1 MQWTTEQEQ
10 VINHTAG
17 DLLVAAAAGS
27 GKTAVLVQ
35 HVISRIMDP
44 VDPVKLSEMVI
55 MTFTEAAAQEMRDR
69 IKAALE
75 EKLREHPDSAELI
88 REAGSIQNASIS
100 TIDAFCK
107 HFITENYAAIDLD
120 PGFRMGDQGELRL
133 LQGDILEDLL
143 EEEYAAG
150 EEDFL
155 HFVDTFAQGKTDAG
169 IAELI
174 QKLYESAASHPWPE
188 EYLDACLT
196 AESAD
201 GKKFL
206 LEQLAA
212 RLRDDAER
220 MGYALSI
227 CAEPDGPESYL
238 PNVGQEKQAIQY
250 AAEAVD
256 LQELILR
263 TQAIRY
269 ERLKPTKSA
278 LKGRVTA
285 IRDDVKKD
293 TKEIAGLPVV
303 LDPES
308 EAKMEAGI
316 ECSMRGLVRLT
327 KKFSAR
333 YQEEKEKRHVLDFSD
348 LEHKALEILYTTD
361 AEGVRH
367 PSAIADDVAHQYREI
382 LVDEYQDSNFVQEE
396 LIRALSAER
405 FGRPDVFQVGDVK
418 QSIYSFRQARPDL
431 FLMKY
436 QDPDYPK
443 IELSRNFRSRN
454 EVVRAVNRVF
464 HRVMRPMLGG
474 IDYNEKVALHY
485 GYPKAPESDEID
497 PRYQTELLLL
507 EVAKETSEEL
517 FGAQMSKEEAEA
529 HMIAERIQRLHADGV
544 KYRDMVILLRSPGS
558 WADTLVEILG
568 ADGVPAYCTSNEG
581 YFDTV
586 EVETVLALLDV
597 IDNPQQDIPLA
608 AVLHS
613 PIYQFTDEELAA
625 LVAHF
630 GSLQAALPQ
639 VPAANASDGTADG
652 AADGIGTSTVEA
664 PPALCLD
671 DDTAAIA
678 SAESEEKP
686 PLAPALQ
693 AKLDHFCADLA
704 HYRAMAHY
712 LSIHELLY
720 RIFDET
726 GYDHYVSAMPAGRRR
741 KANLDA
747 MIDMALSFEKT
758 SYKGLF
764 DYIRYIEKLK
774 KYDSD
779 QGEATVFSD
788 QDDLVRIMSIHKSK
802 GLQFP
807 VVFLSGMSRR
817 FNTRSLNDAVLVDAE
832 LGIGCDYVD
841 LENKVKIPSL
851 KRAAIRKKLETD
863 QLGEEL
869 RVLYVAM
876 TRAEEKLILTAT
888 TGNIEKL
895 LQKYPDAEAPLSGTE
910 LESAGCYLD
919 WIMMAEGAEKL
930 QRVGA
935 TRDVIELFDYT
946 LHDIHLAAEQ
956 TALNRLRQEEKL
968 QQAVAA
974 VNPAA
979 PSYVEA
985 MEDLSYHYPHAAAT
999 RLYPKHSVSEIKET
1013 AMEAFEEAHAR
1024 AGREHWHLSV
1034 DHSETAPTGQ
1044 EHRNRT
1050 VDQIETDPTGQAH
1063 WQLEVDHSETD
1074 PSGIAPEKPV
1084 HYQEKAGADVGDAYH
1099 HALEKYDYLDTSSDF
1114 MAQLEQKLPEAEV
1127 KLVNPK
1133 RFQAFLQSPLAARFR
1148 KAQAADTLYR
1158 EQHFMKQVP
1167 NDYLF
1172 PGSDTSE
1179 PVILQGIIDAFFIE
1193 DGEIVLVDYK
1203 SDHVRE
1209 AETLIGRYQKQL
1221 ELYAEALEKITGLR
1235 VKEKLIYS
1243 IILEQAIPV

>member
-1 MQWTTEQEQ
+1 MQWTTEQES

-120 PGFRMGDQGELRL
+120 PGFRMGDQGELKL
-133 LQGDILEDLL
+133 LQGDILENLL

-201 GKKFL
+201 GKTFL

-212 RLRDDAER
+212 RLRDDVER
-220 MGYALSI
+220 MDYALSI

-238 PNVGQEKQAIQY
+238 PNVAQEKQALRY
-250 AAEAVD
+250 AAEATE
-256 LQELILR
+256 LQELVLR

-293 TKEIAGLPVV
+293 TKDIAGLPVI
-303 LDPES
+303 LDPEA

-316 ECSMRGLVRLT
+316 ERCMQGLVRLT

-361 AEGVRH
+361 ADGIRH
-367 PSAIADDVAHQYREI
+367 PSAIADDVAQQYREI

-396 LIRALSAER
+396 LIRALSAAR

-485 GYPKAPESDEID
+485 GYPKAPESEEID

-507 EVAKETSEEL
+507 EVSKETSEEL

-613 PIYQFTDEELAA
+613 PIYQFTDEELAE

-630 GSLQAALPQ
+630 GSLRAALPQ
-639 VPAANASDGTADG
+639 APEANASDAATDGASDGAGSGTGGDAPASNPIATPGTCVEEGTA
-652 AADGIGTSTVEA
+652 SS
-664 PPALCLD
+664 
-671 DDTAAIA
+671 A
-678 SAESEEKP
+678 SAESGTQS

-693 AKLDHFCADLA
+693 AKLDHFCAELA
-704 HYRAMAHY
+704 RYRAMAHY

-888 TGNIEKL
+888 TGDIGKL

-910 LESAGCYLD
+910 LQSASCYLD

-956 TALNRLRQEEKL
+956 TALNRLRREEKL
-968 QQAVAA
+968 QQAVSSVDAA
-974 VNPAA
+974 S

-985 MEDLSYHYPHAAAT
+985 MEDLSYRYPHEAAT

-1013 AMEAFEEAHAR
+1013 AMEAFEEDHAR
-1024 AGREHWHLSV
+1024 AGREHWHL
-1034 DHSETAPTGQ
+1034 T
-1044 EHRNRT
+1044 
-1050 VDQIETDPTGQAH
+1050 
-1063 WQLEVDHSETD
+1063 VDHSETD
-1074 PSGIAPEKPV
+1074 PSGLAPEKPV
-1084 HYQEKAGADVGDAYH
+1084 QYQEKAGADVGDAYH
-1099 HALEKYDYLDTSSDF
+1099 HALEKYDYLDPSSDF
-1114 MAQLEQKLPEAEV
+1114 RTQLEQKLPEAEV
-1127 KLVNPK
+1127 KLINPK

>member
-1 MQWTTEQEQ
+1 MQWTTEQES

-75 EKLREHPDSAELI
+75 EKLREHSDSAELI

-220 MGYALSI
+220 MDYALSI

-238 PNVGQEKQAIQY
+238 PNVAQEKQALRY
-250 AAEAVD
+250 AAEATE
-256 LQELILR
+256 LQELVLR

-293 TKEIAGLPVV
+293 TKDIAGLPVV
-303 LDPES
+303 LDPEA
-308 EAKMEAGI
+308 EARMEAGI
-316 ECSMRGLVRLT
+316 ERCMHGLVRLT

-361 AEGVRH
+361 ADGVRH
-367 PSAIADDVAHQYREI
+367 PSAIADDVAQQYREI

-485 GYPKAPESDEID
+485 GYPKAPESEEID

-507 EVAKETSEEL
+507 EVSKETSEEL

-613 PIYQFTDEELAA
+613 PIYQFTDEELAE

-630 GSLQAALPQ
+630 GSLRAALPQ
-639 VPAANASDGTADG
+639 APEANASDATADG
-652 AADGIGTSTVEA
+652 AAAMTGSGTGGDAQASNPIATSGTCVEEG
-664 PPALCLD
+664 
-671 DDTAAIA
+671 TASSA
-678 SAESEEKP
+678 SAESDAKP

-693 AKLDHFCADLA
+693 AKLDHFCAELA
-704 HYRAMAHY
+704 RYRAMAHY

-764 DYIRYIEKLK
+764 DYIRYIEKLR

-888 TGNIEKL
+888 TGDIGKL
-895 LQKYPDAEAPLSGTE
+895 LQKYPDADAPLSGTE
-910 LESAGCYLD
+910 LQSASCYLD

-956 TALNRLRQEEKL
+956 TALNRLRREEKL
-968 QQAVAA
+968 QQAVSSVDAA
-974 VNPAA
+974 SS
-979 PSYVEA
+979 SYVEA
-985 MEDLSYHYPHAAAT
+985 MEDLSYRYPHEVAT

-1013 AMEAFEEAHAR
+1013 AMEAFEEDHAR
-1024 AGREHWHLSV
+1024 AGREHWHL
-1034 DHSETAPTGQ
+1034 T
-1044 EHRNRT
+1044 
-1050 VDQIETDPTGQAH
+1050 
-1063 WQLEVDHSETD
+1063 VDHSETD
-1074 PSGIAPEKPV
+1074 PSGLAPEKPV
-1084 HYQEKAGADVGDAYH
+1084 QYQEKAGADVGDAYH
-1099 HALEKYDYLDTSSDF
+1099 HALEKYDYLDPSSDF
-1114 MAQLEQKLPEAEV
+1114 RTQLEQKLPEAEV
-1127 KLVNPK
+1127 KLINPK

-1148 KAQAADTLYR
+1148 KAQAANTLYR

-1209 AETLIGRYQKQL
+1209 AETLIGHYRKQL

>member
-1 MQWTTEQEQ
+1 MQWTTEQES

-75 EKLREHPDSAELI
+75 EKLREHSDSAELI

-150 EEDFL
+150 EADFL
-155 HFVDTFAQGKTDAG
+155 HFVDSFAQGKTDAG

-188 EYLDACLT
+188 EYLDGCLA

-220 MGYALSI
+220 MDYVLSI

-238 PNVGQEKQAIQY
+238 PNVAQEKQALQY
-250 AAEAVD
+250 AAAAED
-256 LQELILR
+256 LSELVLR

-269 ERLKPTKSA
+269 DRLKPTKSA
-278 LKGRVTA
+278 LKTRVTA
-285 IRDDVKKD
+285 IRDEVKKD
-293 TKEIAGLPVV
+293 TKDIAGLPVV
-303 LDPES
+303 LDPEA
-308 EAKMEAGI
+308 EEKMEAGI
-316 ECSMRGLVRLT
+316 ERSLRGLVRLT
-327 KKFSAR
+327 KKFRAR

-367 PSAIADDVAHQYREI
+367 PSAIADDVAQQYREI

-396 LIRALSAER
+396 LIRALSAAR

-485 GYPKAPESDEID
+485 GYPKAPESADID

-507 EVAKETSEEL
+507 EVSKETSEEL

-639 VPAANASDGTADG
+639 VPEANAADGTADG
-652 AADGIGTSTVEA
+652 AADVSDCGRAEADAVDGPSTENEA
-664 PPALCLD
+664 
-671 DDTAAIA
+671 
-678 SAESEEKP
+678 KP
-686 PLAPALQ
+686 PLPPALQ

-704 HYRAMAHY
+704 RYRAMAHY

-802 GLQFP
+802 GLQSP
-807 VVFLSGMSRR
+807 VVFLSGMSRK
-817 FNTRSLNDAVLVDAE
+817 FNTRSLNEAVLVDAE

-888 TGNIEKL
+888 TGDIEKL
-895 LQKYPDAEAPLSGTE
+895 LQKYPDADAPLSGAA
-910 LESAGCYLD
+910 LESARCYLD

-956 TALNRLRQEEKL
+956 TALNRLRQAEKL

-974 VNPAA
+974 VDPGAA
-979 PSYVEA
+979 SYVEA
-985 MEDLSYHYPHAAAT
+985 MADLSYHYPHAAAT

-1024 AGREHWHLSV
+1024 AGREHW
-1034 DHSETAPTGQ
+1034 
-1044 EHRNRT
+1044 
-1050 VDQIETDPTGQAH
+1050 
-1063 WQLEVDHSETD
+1063 QLKVDHSETD
-1074 PSGIAPEKPV
+1074 PSGMAQEKPV

-1099 HALEKYDYLDTSSDF
+1099 HALEKYDYLDTSDF
-1114 MAQLEQKLPEAEV
+1114 MAQLEKKLPEAEY